1 MSSPKKVASDTG
13 SGLQGATELPPAST
27 AKKAKKALTV
37 REMAVFSMLGALMYC
52 SKLLLEWAPNIHLL
66 ALFIISFTVVYR
78 AKALIPIYI
87 FVLLSGLL
95 GGISVWWVPYL
106 YIWLILWGAVMLLP
120 RRMSPKAAVPIYI
133 ALGTLHG
140 LLFGVFC
147 APSQALFWGL
157 DFKGTLAWI
166 AAGFYFD
173 LLHGI
178 GNFAACT
185 LTLPLIKLLKRI
197 EKGAASN

>member
-1 MSSPKKVASDTG
+1 MNSPKKAASDMG
-13 SGLQGATELPPAST
+13 SSSQGATELPRAST
-27 AKKAKKALTV
+27 AKRAKKALTV

-87 FVLLSGLL
+87 FVLLSGVL
-95 GGISVWWVPYL
+95 GGISVWWMPYL
-106 YIWLILWGAVMLLP
+106 YVWLILWGAVMLLP
-120 RRMSPKAAVPIYI
+120 RRMSPKIAAPVYI

-147 APSQALFWGL
+147 APSQAIFWGL

-197 EKGAASN
+197 EKGG

>member
-1 MSSPKKVASDTG
+1 
-13 SGLQGATELPPAST
+13 
-27 AKKAKKALTV
+27 
-37 REMAVFSMLGALMYC
+37 MYC

-66 ALFIISFTVVYR
+66 ALFIISFTAVYR

-87 FVLLSGLL
+87 FVLLSGVL
-95 GGISVWWVPYL
+95 GGISVWWMPYL
-106 YIWLILWGAVMLLP
+106 YVWLILWGAVMLLP
-120 RRMSPKAAVPIYI
+120 RRMSPKIAAPVYI

-147 APSQALFWGL
+147 APSQALVWGL

-197 EKGAASN
+197 EKGTASN

>member
-1 MSSPKKVASDTG
+1 
-13 SGLQGATELPPAST
+13 
-27 AKKAKKALTV
+27 
-37 REMAVFSMLGALMYC
+37 MYC

-66 ALFIISFTVVYR
+66 ALFIISFTAVYR
-78 AKALIPIYI
+78 TKALIPIYI
-87 FVLLSGLL
+87 FVLLSGVL
-95 GGISVWWVPYL
+95 GGISVWWMPYL
-106 YIWLILWGAVMLLP
+106 YVWLILWGAVMLLP
-120 RRMSPKAAVPIYI
+120 RRMSPKIAAPVYI

-147 APSQALFWGL
+147 APSQAIFWGL

-197 EKGAASN
+197 EKGGRVI